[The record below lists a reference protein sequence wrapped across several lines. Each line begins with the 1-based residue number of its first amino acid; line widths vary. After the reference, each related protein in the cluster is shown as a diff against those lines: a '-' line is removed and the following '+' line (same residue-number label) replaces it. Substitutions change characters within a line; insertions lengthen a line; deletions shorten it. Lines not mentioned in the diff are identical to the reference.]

1 MQFRAGIREIR
12 RPVPATADGIS
23 EAAMWIVTWHMATPG
38 IALQL
43 QNTGHSFAL
52 TLPIPVPVGGSL

>member
-1 MQFRAGIREIR
+1 
-12 RPVPATADGIS
+12 VPATADGIS